1 MIRIDTNYI
10 LRYLL
15 NDNEEMAEI
24 AESVL
29 MNYKVFISNE
39 IFGEV
44 IYVLEGFYKISRED
58 IALQLI
64 EIIEWENIHTLNDDI
79 LIEAL
84 NIYKSKKL
92 DFVDCILCAYSK
104 FDNIL
109 TFDKK
114 LNKCIE
120 AKNG

>member
-1 MIRIDTNYI
+1 MIRVDKN
-10 LRYLL
+10 
-15 NDNEEMAEI
+15 
-24 AESVL
+24 
-29 MNYKVFISNE
+29 F
-39 IFGEV
+39 
-44 IYVLEGFYKISRED
+44 
-58 IALQLI
+58 
-64 EIIEWENIHTLNDDI
+64 I

-120 AKNG
+120 AKK